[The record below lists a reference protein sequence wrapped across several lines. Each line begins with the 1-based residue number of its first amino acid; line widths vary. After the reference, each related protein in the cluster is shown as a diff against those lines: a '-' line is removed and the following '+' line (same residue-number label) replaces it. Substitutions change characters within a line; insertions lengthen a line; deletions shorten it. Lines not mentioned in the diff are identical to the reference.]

1 MRHLVRERA
10 LQVIRMARDHDPL
23 MGGGPEPLRV
33 GCSLGAESIEAG
45 TLLDPHLE
53 VIEVTVGEEVEDLGP
68 ELRHEILH
76 ARCLDLARGADP
88 TAIERAHVAG
98 GVAMRRRST
107 PATPARRE
115 GPGRRLRAWL
125 TGNRTPLHH
134 DTKTSARRVP
144 AGDTARA
151 TVRASPGKC
160 LDGSLRDELDP
171 GSRPYRRS
179 LRRVGGERDRSAG
192 SAIEPRANP
201 SDDRSTGTR

>member
-1 MRHLVRERA
+1 MIRESFLQGAGEHAPGRAERRVRHLVRERA

-23 MGGGPEPLRV
+23 MGGGPEALGV

-88 TAIERAHVAG
+88 TAIERAHDAG
-98 GVAMRRRST
+98 GVAMQDRRST
-107 PATPARRE
+107 PATPARER
-115 GPGRRLRAWL
+115 GPMGRRLRAWL

-134 DTKTSARRVP
+134 DAKTSARRVP
-144 AGDTARA
+144 AGDTAR
-151 TVRASPGKC
+151 GQ
-160 LDGSLRDELDP
+160 GF
-171 GSRPYRRS
+171 SRGVP
-179 LRRVGGERDRSAG
+179 
-192 SAIEPRANP
+192 
-201 SDDRSTGTR
+201 